1 MRWTMPCP
9 HCGARGIARAMLRT
23 SDLCW
28 NVDFQCDNVLCG
40 HTYRT
45 ALTMTPAEQPVR
57 RAERQGS
64 LSLFDDAPEGGSVSD
79 DGDIP
84 SPGYL
89 KGDER

>member
-9 HCGARGIARAMLRT
+9 HCKARGIARVMLRT

-45 ALTMTPAEQPVR
+45 ALTMTPEGPVQRTER
-57 RAERQGS
+57 RES
-64 LSLFDDAPEGGSVSD
+64 LSLFDDSPDSGSVSD
-79 DGDIP
+79 DGDAS
-84 SPGYL
+84 SPGYF
-89 KGDER
+89 KGD